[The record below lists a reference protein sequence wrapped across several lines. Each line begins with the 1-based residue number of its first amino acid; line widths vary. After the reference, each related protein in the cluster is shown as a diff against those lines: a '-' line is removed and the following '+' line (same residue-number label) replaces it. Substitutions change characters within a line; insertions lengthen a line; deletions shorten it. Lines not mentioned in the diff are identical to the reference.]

1 MPAPEKNA
9 ACDRA
14 NEGQAVPE
22 GRLVVKNMKL
32 GVKISIGFG
41 LLILIACVL
50 GGLAVVNMRG
60 VERDSTR
67 LAKEYM
73 PEVGMANAVERGALE
88 TMVQMRSY
96 GYSEDKKQYEAGLR
110 NLAEL
115 KRALGEAKAHS
126 EKYPELVK
134 LREGVARAQSRM
146 VEYEKLIQDTG
157 SRMEAIATVR
167 RTLDVAAA
175 DFVKFTG
182 DYLASQQKKLQ
193 EEIAKGLP
201 AEALQERLNKID
213 AAVDIVTSGT
223 AIRIS
228 NYRGQLNRDP
238 HQIEEAIKN
247 FTTLDQAV
255 EAIRTKTREESNL
268 RQLTGIRE
276 ASQKYRQALI
286 DVLDNF
292 KAIQEIN
299 AKRIDAANA
308 VQQAAADT
316 ARAGMGATQDVAN
329 GAVTSLSSASTV
341 MIGGLGVALLLGIG
355 ITFFLTKAITGPVIK
370 GVAFAKGMA
379 EGDFTRTLDIN
390 QKDEIGVLAASLN
403 EMVGKLRDVVAEV
416 QSASEN
422 VASGSEELS
431 ASAQSMSQGA
441 TEQAASVEEISSSME
456 QMSSNIKQNAENAQQ
471 TQSIAVK
478 AAQDARQGG
487 EAVISAVAAMKN
499 IAEKISII
507 EEIARQTN
515 LLALNAAIEAARA
528 GEHGK
533 GFAVVAAEV
542 RKLAERSGSAAAEI
556 SELSASSVQVA
567 EQAGSMLTKMVP
579 DIQRTADLVQEIAA
593 ASQEQNSGASQI
605 NKAIQQLDQV
615 VQQNASASEEMA
627 STSEELSSQAEQLQ
641 STMAFF
647 RVAGVAQ
654 RQVRRPKALPSAMV
668 SRPAP
673 RPAAASSSV
682 NKGGVGINL
691 DADVKDDDF
700 ERF

>member
-1 MPAPEKNA
+1 M
-9 ACDRA
+9 
-14 NEGQAVPE
+14 
-22 GRLVVKNMKL
+22 KNMKL

-50 GGLAVVNMRG
+50 GGMAVVNMHG
-60 VERDSTR
+60 VEIQSTR
-67 LAKEYM
+67 LAKEFV
-73 PEVGMANAVERGALE
+73 PEVAIANTIERAASLV
-88 TMVQMRSY
+88 MMDIRAY
-96 GYSEDKKQYEAGLR
+96 GYSENKKDLEAGLR
-110 NLAEL
+110 NFAEL

-126 EKYPELVK
+126 EKYPDLTK
-134 LREGVARAQSRM
+134 LREDVGKAQVR
-146 VEYEKLIQDTG
+146 VTEYEKLIADTS
-157 SRMEAIATVR
+157 SRLDALTSVR

-175 DFVKFTG
+175 AFVKNTG
-182 DYLASQQKKLQ
+182 EYQESQTKALRD
-193 EEIAKGLP
+193 EIARGMT
-201 AEALQERLNKID
+201 AEALRDRADKVAGID
-213 AAVDIVTSGT
+213 GILTQVT
-223 AIRIS
+223 AIRVN
-228 NYRGQLNRDP
+228 NYRGQLYRDP
-238 HQIEEAIKN
+238 RAIEEAIKE
-247 FTTLDQAV
+247 FTPLEQAV
-255 EAIRTKTREESNL
+255 ETLRGKTRADANL
-268 RQLTGIRE
+268 RQLTSIKDAAG
-276 ASQKYRQALI
+276 KYRQALS
-286 DVLDNF
+286 DFLDNY
-292 KAIQEIN
+292 KVLQELA
-299 AKRIDAANA
+299 AKRLEAGNGVQEAAEA
-308 VQQAAADT
+308 MAKAALD
-316 ARAGMGATQDVAN
+316 ATQGIANEAVA
-329 GAVTSLSSASTV
+329 SLSTASTI
-341 MIGGLGVALLLGIG
+341 MLGGLAVALVLGIL
-355 ITFFLTKAITGPVIK
+355 IAIFLTKAITGPVVK
-370 GVAFAKGMA
+370 GVDFAKAMA
-379 EGDFTRTLDIN
+379 DGDFTRLLDID
-390 QKDEIGVLAASLN
+390 QKDEIGILAASLN
-403 EMVGKLRDVVAEV
+403 EMVSKLREVVAEV

-478 AAQDARQGG
+478 AAQDARKGG
-487 EAVISAVAAMKN
+487 EAVVSAMEAMKN

-556 SELSASSVQVA
+556 SELSSSSVQVA
-567 EQAGSMLTKMVP
+567 ERAGSMLTKMVP

-593 ASQEQNSGASQI
+593 ASQEQNSGADQI

-647 RVAGVAQ
+647 RVDGTGR
-654 RQVRRPKALPSAMV
+654 RQVRTVKALPASGG
-668 SRPAP
+668 RPAGKTP
-673 RPAAASSSV
+673 PHAATAKTST
-682 NKGGVGINL
+682 GGVGINL
-691 DADVKDDDF
+691 DDKDDDF